1 MKKAQIILFFIFCNT
16 ISSQMKDTVF
26 GKVKSVKE
34 EIVFLD
40 KNKQNYR
47 IFNTD
52 GDYGHSGFIS
62 NEATKDRFYSNWYHS
77 SFVHYLNYYKEF
89 NIKGKALNE
98 IWYYKNGDTLSRYE
112 YTYNEKDKLIQI
124 KEFDVFDKNEF
135 SVLNYTFDDYSN
147 LLKSKLR
154 YYSDEPNYY
163 TLEYFM
169 YDKEKRLIET
179 NSINSD
185 AIKSGFKFEYDYLG
199 RKLKKIRKDY
209 YEYNYFDDGSSSYG
223 PVNYSN
229 DKLSELYIYDDKNKL
244 KEILHYYNI
253 YKNENEV
260 NLISKTKNYYNEN
273 GLLSRKITTNEKD
286 TLNSLIEYKYDKR
299 NRLIEEN
306 YIHKRFIENKEDMI
320 FDKKN
325 INIKEIKLPKFEFV
339 VSRKLKYKYDKEN
352 IVELI
357 VTEIF
362 DKPITTKCSFEYKFD
377 DKNNWIEQSKYIN
390 GKKLYVWK
398 RKIIYYE

>member
-124 KEFDVFDKNEF
+124 KEFDGFDKNEF

-286 TLNSLIEYKYDKR
+286 TLNSLIEYKYGC
-299 NRLIEEN
+299 
-306 YIHKRFIENKEDMI
+306 FT
-320 FDKKN
+320 
-325 INIKEIKLPKFEFV
+325 V
-339 VSRKLKYKYDKEN
+339 TAKY
-352 IVELI
+352 
-357 VTEIF
+357 
-362 DKPITTKCSFEYKFD
+362 
-377 DKNNWIEQSKYIN
+377 
-390 GKKLYVWK
+390 
-398 RKIIYYE
+398 

>member
-1 MKKAQIILFFIFCNT
+1 
-16 ISSQMKDTVF
+16 MKDTVF

-124 KEFDVFDKNEF
+124 KELDGFDKNEF

>member
-124 KEFDVFDKNEF
+124 KEFDGFDKNEF

>member
-1 MKKAQIILFFIFCNT
+1 
-16 ISSQMKDTVF
+16 MKDTVF

-98 IWYYKNGDTLSRYE
+98 IWYYKKGDTLSRYE

-124 KEFDVFDKNEF
+124 KEFDGFDKNEF

>member
-40 KNKQNYR
+40 KNKQKYR

-124 KEFDVFDKNEF
+124 KEFDGFDKNEF

>member
-40 KNKQNYR
+40 KNKQSYR

-124 KEFDVFDKNEF
+124 KEFDGFDKNEF

-398 RKIIYYE
+398 RKIRYYE

>member
-1 MKKAQIILFFIFCNT
+1 
-16 ISSQMKDTVF
+16 MKDTVF

-98 IWYYKNGDTLSRYE
+98 IWYYKKGDTLSRYE

-124 KEFDVFDKNEF
+124 KEFDGFDKNEF

-163 TLEYFM
+163 ILEYFM

>member
-40 KNKQNYR
+40 KNKQSYR

-124 KEFDVFDKNEF
+124 KEFDGFDKNEF

-154 YYSDEPNYY
+154 YYSDETNYY

-253 YKNENEV
+253 YKNANEV

-377 DKNNWIEQSKYIN
+377 DKNNWIEQLKYIN

>member
-98 IWYYKNGDTLSRYE
+98 IWYYKKGDTLSRYE

-124 KEFDVFDKNEF
+124 KEFDGFDKNEF

>member
-124 KEFDVFDKNEF
+124 KEFDGFDKNEF

-199 RKLKKIRKDY
+199 IKLKKIRKDY

>member
-1 MKKAQIILFFIFCNT
+1 
-16 ISSQMKDTVF
+16 MKDTVF

>member
-1 MKKAQIILFFIFCNT
+1 
-16 ISSQMKDTVF
+16 MKDTVF

-40 KNKQNYR
+40 KNKQSYR

-124 KEFDVFDKNEF
+124 KEFDGFDKNEF

>member
-124 KEFDVFDKNEF
+124 KEFDGFDKNEF

-390 GKKLYVWK
+390 GKKIYVWK

>member
-1 MKKAQIILFFIFCNT
+1 
-16 ISSQMKDTVF
+16 MKDTVF

-124 KEFDVFDKNEF
+124 KEFDGFDKNEF

>member
-124 KEFDVFDKNEF
+124 KEFDGFDKNEF

-377 DKNNWIEQSKYIN
+377 DKNNWIEQLKYIN

>member
-1 MKKAQIILFFIFCNT
+1 
-16 ISSQMKDTVF
+16 MKDTVF

-124 KEFDVFDKNEF
+124 KEFDGFDKNEF

-199 RKLKKIRKDY
+199 IKLKKIRKDY

>member
-1 MKKAQIILFFIFCNT
+1 
-16 ISSQMKDTVF
+16 MKDTVF

-124 KEFDVFDKNEF
+124 KEFDGFDKNEF

-390 GKKLYVWK
+390 GKKIYVWK

>member
-40 KNKQNYR
+40 KNKQSYR

-124 KEFDVFDKNEF
+124 KEFDGFDKNEF

-377 DKNNWIEQSKYIN
+377 DKNNWIEQLKYIN

>member
-1 MKKAQIILFFIFCNT
+1 
-16 ISSQMKDTVF
+16 MKDTVF

-124 KEFDVFDKNEF
+124 KEFDGFDKNEF

-325 INIKEIKLPKFEFV
+325 INIKEIKLPKFDFV
-339 VSRKLKYKYDKEN
+339 VSMKLKYKYDKEN

>member
-1 MKKAQIILFFIFCNT
+1 
-16 ISSQMKDTVF
+16 MKDTVF

-40 KNKQNYR
+40 KNKQSYR

-124 KEFDVFDKNEF
+124 KEFDGFDKNEF

-163 TLEYFM
+163 TLTRWE
-169 YDKEKRLIET
+169 
-179 NSINSD
+179 
-185 AIKSGFKFEYDYLG
+185 
-199 RKLKKIRKDY
+199 
-209 YEYNYFDDGSSSYG
+209 
-223 PVNYSN
+223 
-229 DKLSELYIYDDKNKL
+229 
-244 KEILHYYNI
+244 
-253 YKNENEV
+253 
-260 NLISKTKNYYNEN
+260 
-273 GLLSRKITTNEKD
+273 
-286 TLNSLIEYKYDKR
+286 
-299 NRLIEEN
+299 
-306 YIHKRFIENKEDMI
+306 
-320 FDKKN
+320 
-325 INIKEIKLPKFEFV
+325 
-339 VSRKLKYKYDKEN
+339 
-352 IVELI
+352 
-357 VTEIF
+357 
-362 DKPITTKCSFEYKFD
+362 
-377 DKNNWIEQSKYIN
+377 
-390 GKKLYVWK
+390 
-398 RKIIYYE
+398 

>member
-40 KNKQNYR
+40 KNKQSYR

-124 KEFDVFDKNEF
+124 KEFDGFDKNEF